1 MRRASEQAGQQ
12 EGEQHRR
19 TTDPA
24 PDEETNK
31 NRSDRGGAPRTGR
44 GGQTG
49 RLAECADAKQH
60 GCRGRCPHRAEA
72 FVAIE
77 YEDAGK
83 KGNLHLQTSQQQ
95 TRGQA
100 DRPRRPDRCQSNQ
113 ISKRRPPEGRPSE
126 PLISTTKRQGW
137 GGQRGGQPQERH
149 QTKPKTQDKQR
160 DQPKKQTHQQR
171 GARASPPV
179 HEATKQTRDA
189 TTTKQKTTETNH
201 KSKGKGNCHDNRP
214 RESLVPACP
223 WTIFIFLFC
232 CPMFPIEVFF
242 PSNAMWLSPRSLIK
256 PES

>member
-60 GCRGRCPHRAEA
+60 GVEGGAPHRAEA

-100 DRPRRPDRCQSNQ
+100 DRPDAQTVAKATRYPNGDTQGKALRTTDQHHQAPRVGG
-113 ISKRRPPEGRPSE
+113 PEGRTAAGE
-126 PLISTTKRQGW
+126 
-137 GGQRGGQPQERH
+137 H
-149 QTKPKTQDKQR
+149 QTKPKTKDKQQ

-201 KSKGKGNCHDNRP
+201 KSKGKGHCHDNRP
-214 RESLVPACP
+214 RESLVP
-223 WTIFIFLFC
+223 TIFIFLFC

-242 PSNAMWLSPRSLIK
+242 PSKAQRHVALARSLIK